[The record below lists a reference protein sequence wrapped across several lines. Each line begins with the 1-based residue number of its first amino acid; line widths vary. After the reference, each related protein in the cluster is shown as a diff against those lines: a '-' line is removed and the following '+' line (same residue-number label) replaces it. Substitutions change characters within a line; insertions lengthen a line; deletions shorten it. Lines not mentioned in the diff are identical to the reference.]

1 MAKGEI
7 RQMVLG
13 LAGGL
18 AAFGLG
24 LILKMPLV
32 LVLVL
37 APATYMGVYMATKPQ
52 LKIGSVKLA
61 EDNGEE
67 MKQLMQ
73 DAFEDLEVLDKGAKS
88 LQDPQIKQLSAGL
101 YRSGVAIFE
110 HLQENPDKIPLARRF
125 INYYLETASGL
136 VSKYDK
142 ISRSKVKGDSISKAR
157 THVVQ
162 GLEVLTDAFD
172 KQFEHLM
179 QGEIMDIT
187 TDVKVLQ
194 QTYKT
199 EA

>member
-1 MAKGEI
+1 MNKGEI

-13 LAGGL
+13 LGAGL

-24 LILKMPLV
+24 LVLKMPLI

-37 APATYMGVYMATKPQ
+37 APATYMGVYMVTKPQ
-52 LKIGSVKLA
+52 PRIGRVKLA
-61 EDNGEE
+61 EANGLE
-67 MKQLMQ
+67 MKQLME
-73 DAFEDLEVLDKGAKS
+73 DALEDLVVLETGAKS
-88 LQDPQIKQLSAGL
+88 LPDPEIKWLSASL
-101 YRSGVAIFE
+101 YQSGVAIFE
-110 HLQENPDKIPLARRF
+110 HLQDNPDKIPLARRF

-136 VSKYDK
+136 VSKYTK
-142 ISRSKVKGDSISKAR
+142 LTKSKVKGDSVAQAR
-157 THVVQ
+157 TDVVQ

-194 QTYKT
+194 QTYRS
-199 EA
+199 EV